1 MTTIVPGSASQSL
14 AAALARELD
23 ATLAVPTFD
32 RFPDGETL
40 AAVPEFD
47 DDSAIIVAATVSN
60 DAHIEL
66 LQLADATREAG
77 ATTVTAVIPYMG
89 YARQDRA
96 FSDGQ
101 PVSARAIAAAI
112 DTAADRIVLV
122 NPHEPSIGSFFSS
135 PVETVDAGSL
145 LAAPLP
151 DTLIDP
157 LFLSPDAGA
166 IELAETVRDSYGQGE
181 TDYFEKDRDYDTG
194 AVDISPSDATVEGR
208 DVILVDDI
216 IATGSTMSEAIA
228 VLRDRG
234 AAGVYV
240 ICVHPMLANNALA
253 KLSAAGISAVY
264 GTDTIERSVS
274 EISAAPAIAA
284 VLQS

>member
-40 AAVPEFD
+40 AAVPQFD
-47 DDSAIIVAATVSN
+47 DDSAIVVAATVSN

-66 LQLADATREAG
+66 LQLADAVCEAG
-77 ATTVTAVIPYMG
+77 ATTVTVVIPYMG

-96 FSDGQ
+96 FNDGQ
-101 PVSARAIAAAI
+101 PVSARAVAAAI
-112 DTAADRIVLV
+112 DTAADRVVLV
-122 NPHEPSIGSFFSS
+122 NPHEPSIASFFST
-135 PVETVDAGSL
+135 PVETVDAAAH
-145 LAAPLP
+145 LAEPLP
-151 DTLIDP
+151 DALTDP

-208 DVILVDDI
+208 DVVLVDDI

-240 ICVHPMLANNALA
+240 TCVHPMLANNALA

-284 VLQS
+284 VLRS